1 MKYAAN
7 IMTTAALKTATSS
20 IKTRGSNL
28 TRDIHKAAVGALI
41 VSLPD
46 DMGGH
51 LNATPALQL
60 VQALAPGLPRNKVIA
75 WFAEYSNIRITVAKD
90 KEGGGFKWGCKNLSP
105 TLKGGEPNPEY
116 KAITEADVMAAIAKP
131 YWDLNP
137 EHDIKEVDVAALIAN
152 ALKRIDAA
160 DKNGKLKADPA
171 NAIRIEAL
179 RKLVPSS

>member
-7 IMTTAALKTATSS
+7 IMTTAALKAATTS
-20 IKTRGSNL
+20 IKTRGNNL
-28 TRDIHKAAVGALI
+28 TASIHKAAVGALI
-41 VSLPD
+41 MSLPN
-46 DMGGH
+46 DMDGH

-60 VQALAPGLPRNKVIA
+60 VQALAAGLPRNKVIA
-75 WFAEYSNIRITVAKD
+75 WFAEYSNIRITVSKGKD
-90 KEGGGFKWGCKNLSP
+90 GSMTWGCKNLSP
-105 TLKGGEPNPEY
+105 THAEY
-116 KAITEADVMAAIAKP
+116 KAITEADVMTAIAKP

-137 EHDIKEVDVAALIAN
+137 EHDVKEVDVAALIAN

-160 DKNGKLKADPA
+160 NKNGKLKADPA

>member
-41 VSLPD
+41 MSLST

-60 VQALAPGLPRNKVIA
+60 AQALAAGLPRNKVIA
-75 WFAEYSNIRITVAKD
+75 WFAEFSNIRITVSKAKD
-90 KEGGGFKWGCKNLSP
+90 GSMAWGCKNLSP
-105 TLKGGEPNPEY
+105 THAEY
-116 KAITEADVMAAIAKP
+116 KAITEADVMAAIATP

-137 EHDIKEVDVAALIAN
+137 EPDMKEVDVTALIN
-152 ALKRIDAA
+152 ALLKKVAKAEA
-160 DKNGKLKADPA
+160 DGKLKADPA
-171 NAIRIEAL
+171 NAIRIEGL